1 MSRGEESNIIFYIYI
16 YTYIHIYNISPICSH
31 NFQWD
36 GKEELPDPNPI
47 SQWSVPSLLETAA
60 DKPDFKA
67 IVLIITWTMSSHS
80 LFHSFLHSF
89 VILQTFCD
97 FNILQSCINLIILQT
112 EIAHYCF
119 SSFLPHTLFN
129 RYIRLEHQSVLK
141 KQIKWK

>member
-67 IVLIITWTMSSHS
+67 IVLIIT
-80 LFHSFLHSF
+80 
-89 VILQTFCD
+89 
-97 FNILQSCINLIILQT
+97 
-112 EIAHYCF
+112 
-119 SSFLPHTLFN
+119 
-129 RYIRLEHQSVLK
+129 
-141 KQIKWK
+141 